1 VISADAPRD
10 ENAVRK
16 KMVIARLLIHHLP
29 RGFRLLAH
37 QNNQRQLGELITS
50 RSVRT
55 HRPRRSPGR
64 DVKLIDAP
72 RDGKIHQVAGRRCI
86 KLLKC
91 ASSSRVP
98 SLGASRV
105 MLQGVSRRAR
115 VAAAELARTRGE
127 RKMCRETENAL
138 FNDEDGAEFN
148 DISHHIFTTVSVSR
162 HILMK
167 KITSRPA
174 RVWRVTRPEP
184 EATRATHRQETK
196 MPTSEQDVRMV
207 MWTAKMSTSCCGHLR
222 LRFRLLAMEN

>member
-1 VISADAPRD
+1 MRRETKVNNGREDGD
-10 ENAVRK
+10 RK
-16 KMVIARLLIHHLP
+16 IALHHLP
-29 RGFRLLAH
+29 SSFRLLAH
-37 QNNQRQLGELITS
+37 QNNQRQLWQLITS

-64 DVKLIDAP
+64 DVKLRDAP
-72 RDGKIHQVAGRRCI
+72 RDGTARPSGRCI

-115 VAAAELARTRGE
+115 VAAAELARTRGD
-127 RKMCRETENAL
+127 RKMCRETETSPQRGS
-138 FNDEDGAEFN
+138 NDEDGAEFN
-148 DISHHIFTTVSVSR
+148 DVSHHIFTTVSVSR

>member
-1 VISADAPRD
+1 MCTYRRTNGTRGDQRRCG
-10 ENAVRK
+10 ERRK
-16 KMVIARLLIHHLP
+16 CGPKEDGDRKIALHHLP
-29 RGFRLLAH
+29 RSFRLLAH
-37 QNNQRQLGELITS
+37 QKNDCLVITS

-64 DVKLIDAP
+64 DVKLRDAP
-72 RDGKIHQVAGRRCI
+72 RDGTARPSGRCI

-162 HILMK
+162 HISKLNHLA
-167 KITSRPA
+167 SRSSLA
-174 RVWRVTRPEP
+174 RYPPGAGDDSRDPPPR
-184 EATRATHRQETK
+184 
-196 MPTSEQDVRMV
+196 D
-207 MWTAKMSTSCCGHLR
+207 
-222 LRFRLLAMEN
+222 ENC